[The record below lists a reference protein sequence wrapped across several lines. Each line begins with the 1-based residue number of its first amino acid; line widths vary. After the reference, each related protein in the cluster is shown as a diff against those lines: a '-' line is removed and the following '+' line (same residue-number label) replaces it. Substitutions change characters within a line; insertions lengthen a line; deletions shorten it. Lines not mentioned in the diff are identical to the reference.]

1 MDLKQYDNE
10 CHRIKYCIQHG
21 KDEEEK
27 QKKINQL
34 NAFKMIHQILRIINK
49 FEIDSES
56 LNIYSDE
63 LKLIKEKL
71 G

>member
-10 CHRIKYCIQHG
+10 CHKFKTRIKQC
-21 KDEEEK
+21 KFEEEK
-27 QKKINQL
+27 QKIINQM
-34 NAFKMIHQILRIINK
+34 NVFKMVYQILRIINK
-49 FEIDSES
+49 FEVDSDS
-56 LNIYSDE
+56 LNIYSNE